1 MSTVVILGAG
11 VDASLGIPTSR
22 DFIPKIVAYLQTDE
36 GKAIDDSLRKIIKNV
51 RFHFDTFIDNA
62 IDNMAKGLE
71 REMGEIC
78 TNINEELHANQALTE
93 KDKQMGQLISK
104 LFGKIIDVKNGAA
117 IDEETE
123 RLIHVVLGTQV
134 NDDAIIDFSKINF
147 TDTFKSV
154 VVQILKQSINDSQH
168 PILRH
173 VYKNILDIEKLLAK
187 YFYGFYTGQSYN
199 IRIYMYIAWVMWAY
213 LVHEEKRVTADYLR
227 NDNYINLPVYGKL
240 KDDWEVISFN
250 YTSFAKQFHEN
261 TYYFH
266 GQIANYV
273 DIKNGNDLDVGN
285 IVDVDFSD
293 FFDDV
298 LAHQIS
304 FDPDFLQYAIPTFLP
319 PLELK
324 PVISRQYITVWY
336 KSWEVIK
343 NADKIIILGYSCN
356 QHDDHFNSI
365 LKDNKTAEIVIVDK
379 DLETVADNICTI
391 LSLDKNHYTP
401 NRIQEKD
408 ARKYAN
414 RITIIEAELH
424 EVNIETL

>member
-11 VDASLGIPTSR
+11 VDASLRIPTSR
-22 DFIPKIVAYLQTDE
+22 GFIPKIVAFLQTKE
-36 GKAIDDSLRKIIKNV
+36 GKAIDESLRKIIKNV

-71 REMGEIC
+71 HEMGEIC
-78 TNINEELHANQALTE
+78 TNINEELRANQVLTE

-187 YFYGFYTGQSYN
+187 YFYGFYSGQSSY
-199 IRIYMYIAWVMWAY
+199 IRTYMYISWVMWAY
-213 LVHEEKRVTADYLR
+213 LVHEEKRVTAEYLQNNNFR
-227 NDNYINLPVYGKL
+227 NLPVYGKL

-285 IVDVDFSD
+285 IVDVDISD
-293 FFDDV
+293 FFDNV

-336 KSWEVIK
+336 KSGEVIK

-379 DLETVADNICTI
+379 NLETVADNICTI
-391 LSLDKNHYTP
+391 FSLDKNHYTP
-401 NRIQEKD
+401 NRIQEKNV
-408 ARKYAN
+408 RKYAN